1 MPLVSEDQ
9 CLETIMNENEQ
20 LELHYMDSG
29 YSYPVSEG
37 FMDFFGADSAAPLRY
52 VNTGTPMLDQVPFL

>member
-1 MPLVSEDQ
+1 
-9 CLETIMNENEQ
+9 MNENEQ

-37 FMDFFGADSAAPLRY
+37 FMDFFGADSASPLRY